1 MFSGMIC
8 IFVFVMIWM
17 LVMVVP
23 VLVIDEESPFGLL
36 LLKVVDVE
44 WVEEI
49 MGTELIQE
57 NIVEIYLLRKNKAM
71 QLN

>member
-1 MFSGMIC
+1 
-8 IFVFVMIWM
+8 M